1 MLRKML
7 LVGAMFSLLAGC
19 GGGGSGGVA
28 DPAANLPAAYTG
40 NKAPAT
46 VTAANAKALSV
57 DVYNFSQDASSLNV
71 LGKAVAGNGAQSPL
85 LLQAVSTL
93 EDTVSKSAA
102 SSKSESKVVAATAT
116 VQNAIPGYSGSCT
129 YSISVDI
136 SSGSTS
142 GTFTFSQFQADSTSV
157 AMNGTVTFSG
167 VFNSSTDT
175 FSSFSMGM
183 TGMVVTDGSTSI
195 TLSGQLTASVSG
207 STKTTTMTLA
217 ITDTISNRTVVLK
230 DYTLQLYNNSS
241 LTVTGTYFDPVNG
254 YVVISTLT
262 PLSVS
267 DLSVSPTAG
276 RLLFTGSNGTK
287 ARLTFTSSGYI
298 VDVDTVGNGTFI
310 LVP

>member
-1 MLRKML
+1 
-7 LVGAMFSLLAGC
+7 
-19 GGGGSGGVA
+19 
-28 DPAANLPAAYTG
+28 
-40 NKAPAT
+40 
-46 VTAANAKALSV
+46 
-57 DVYNFSQDASSLNV
+57 
-71 LGKAVAGNGAQSPL
+71 
-85 LLQAVSTL
+85 
-93 EDTVSKSAA
+93 
-102 SSKSESKVVAATAT
+102 
-116 VQNAIPGYSGSCT
+116 
-129 YSISVDI
+129 
-136 SSGSTS
+136 
-142 GTFTFSQFQADSTSV
+142 
-157 AMNGTVTFSG
+157 
-167 VFNSSTDT
+167 
-175 FSSFSMGM
+175 MGM